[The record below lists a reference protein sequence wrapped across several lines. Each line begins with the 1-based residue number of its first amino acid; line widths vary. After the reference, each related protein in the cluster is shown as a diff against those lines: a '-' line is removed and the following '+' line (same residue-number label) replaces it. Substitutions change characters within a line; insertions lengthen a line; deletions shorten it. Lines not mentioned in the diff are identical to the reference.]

1 MARVLVFFLLVLLG
15 PSALA
20 GYQGY
25 SSCYETLGEA
35 VTKVAYIFTSQCG
48 SGNCRILSYVPVT
61 GQAQVIVGGSI
72 QTFTV
77 TSCASATVPLDSGLV
92 ATPFYASDSGTV
104 SACGATVSGSGGVSG
119 SSGSGV
125 VSLHPFDMSI
135 EDAQKIIGAVLLL
148 WAGAWCYRAII
159 DFLDRDSDS

>member
-15 PSALA
+15 PSAFA

-35 VTKVAYIFTSQCG
+35 VTKVAYLFTSQCG

-77 TSCASATVPLDSGLV
+77 TSCASLPVPLDSGLV

-104 SACGATVSGSGGVSG
+104 SACGATVSGAGGVSG
-119 SSGSGV
+119 GSGGGV
-125 VSLHPFDMSI
+125 VTLSGWSMSP
-135 EDAQKIIGAVLLL
+135 EEGAMIGVAVATLLAL
-148 WAGAWCYRAII
+148 AATWRI
-159 DFLDRDSDS
+159 LQSRHSDSDE

>member
-1 MARVLVFFLLVLLG
+1 MAKVLAFFALSLLG
-15 PSALA
+15 PSAFA

-25 SSCYETLGEA
+25 SNCYATLGEA
-35 VTKVAYIFTSQCG
+35 VTKVAYLFTSQCG

-77 TSCASATVPLDSGLV
+77 TSCAADPVPLDGGLV

-119 SSGSGV
+119 GSGGGAATLAGW
-125 VSLHPFDMSI
+125 SMSS
-135 EDAQKIIGAVLLL
+135 EDGALLGVAI
-148 WAGAWCYRAII
+148 AGLFALAAVWRLLQPREYYEE
-159 DFLDRDSDS
+159 DS